1 MNPRALAAWSGA
13 CLLVALAGTN
23 PLYRGAVVVVAA
35 VTAAATALP
44 GRSWRPLQVGLVL
57 TVLGA
62 IGLNGLTAHLG
73 TTVLFEIPD
82 WLPVFGGPVTLEALA
97 YGAVQGLGLVAAVL
111 AFAPWAMA
119 LESHEVVDALPRH
132 LERTGLLVASALNL
146 APRLARSFAGIAE
159 SQRMRGWRPRGPRSW
174 GDVLLPTMLTALE
187 DSLQLAEAMEARGF
201 GSGPRS
207 RYAELRWNLADRTVV
222 ATSGLAAAGFVA
234 SRLWLAVPDWHP
246 FPVLHPPGLEPLA
259 GAACLLL
266 ITPALVWRSQN
277 SNG

>member
-1 MNPRALAAWSGA
+1 VNPRALAAWSGA
-13 CLLVALAGTN
+13 CLLIALAGTN
-23 PLYRGAVVVVAA
+23 PLYRGAVVVAA
-35 VTAAATALP
+35 AATLAATALP

-62 IGLNGLTAHLG
+62 ILLNGLTAHLG
-73 TTVLFEIPD
+73 ATVLVVIPD
-82 WLPVFGGPVTLEALA
+82 WLPVFGGAVTLEALA

-111 AFAPWAMA
+111 AFAPWALA
-119 LESHEVVDALPRH
+119 LESHQVVDALPRH

-174 GDVLLPTMLTALE
+174 GEVLLPTMLTALE

-207 RYAELRWNLADRTVV
+207 RYADVRWSLADGAVL
-222 ATSGLAAAGFVA
+222 AASGLAAAGFLA
-234 SRLWLAVPDWHP
+234 SRIWLSAPDWHP
-246 FPVLHPPGLEPLA
+246 YPVLQAPSLEPLA

-266 ITPALVWRSQN
+266 ITPALAWRSRI
-277 SNG
+277 